1 LEIKIDLDKI
11 RNDVK
16 LFVATPMYGGQC
28 TGLYAKSSLDLQN
41 IFTRYNIELKFSF
54 LFNESLIQRARNYLA
69 DEFMRSDSTHLLFID
84 ADIHYDAKDVL
95 ALLALDVPVVA
106 GVYPKK
112 TLNLKALKEAVLKN
126 PDIEVNYLEQLLGEF
141 VFNVKKG
148 TKQFNTTELVEVSE
162 VGTGF
167 LLIKRE
173 VFEKMNYVYSDYLLY
188 IPDHANTQHFDG
200 SRKIMEYFPVM
211 VDRPDNILGGDSFR
225 LLSEDY
231 TWSKLVGKLGIPLYI
246 APFLRLNHVGT
257 YEFKG
262 NLQAIAQTIGK
273 L

>member
-28 TGLYAKSSLDLQN
+28 TGLYAKSCLDLQN

-54 LFNESLIQRARNYLA
+54 LFNESLIQRARNYLT
-69 DEFMRSDSTHLLFID
+69 DEFVSRTDSTHLMFID
-84 ADIHYDAKDVL
+84 ADIHFDAKDIL
-95 ALLALDVPVVA
+95 AMLALDVPVVA
-106 GVYPKK
+106 GTYPKK
-112 TLNLKALKEAVLKN
+112 TLNWKNIKAAILKN
-126 PDIEVNYLEQLLGEF
+126 PDIEENQLEQLVGEF
-141 VFNVKKG
+141 VFNVKRG

-167 LLIKRE
+167 LMIKRE
-173 VFEKMNYVYSDYLLY
+173 VFEKMHEVYWDILSYF
-188 IPDHANTQHFDG
+188 PDHQTQNFDG

-211 VDRPDNILGGDSFR
+211 VDKPDSILGGDSLR

-231 TWSKLVGKLGIPLYI
+231 TWSRLVSKLGIPLYI
-246 APFLRLNHVGT
+246 APFLKLGHCGT

-262 NLQAIAQTIGK
+262 NLQAIAQTTGK

>member
-1 LEIKIDLDKI
+1 MEIKIDLDKI

-16 LFVATPMYGGQC
+16 LFVATPMFGGAA
-28 TGLYAKSSLDLQN
+28 TGLYTKSCLDLQN

-95 ALLALDVPVVA
+95 ALLALDVPVIA
-106 GVYPKK
+106 GTYPKK
-112 TLNLKALKEAVLKN
+112 TLNWKNIKAAILKN
-126 PDIEVNYLEQLLGEF
+126 PDIDENQLEQLVGEF
-141 VFNVKKG
+141 VFNVKRG
-148 TKQFNTTELVEVSE
+148 TKQFNTTELIEVSE

-167 LLIKRE
+167 LLVKKE
-173 VFEKMNYVYSDYLLY
+173 VFEKMNMVYSELLLY
-188 IPDHANTQHFDG
+188 TPDHAGTQNFDG
-200 SRKIMEYFPVM
+200 SRQIMNYFPVE
-211 VDRPDNILGGDSFR
+211 VDRPDGILGGESYR

-231 TWSKLVGKLGIPLYI
+231 MWSRLVSKIGIPLYL
-246 APFLRLNHVGT
+246 APFLRLGHVGT
-257 YEFKG
+257 YEFRG
-262 NLQAIAQTIGK
+262 NLPAIAQATGK

>member
-1 LEIKIDLDKI
+1 MEIKIDIEQI
-11 RNDVK
+11 RKDVK
-16 LFVATPMYGGQC
+16 LFVATPMYGGMA
-28 TGLYAKSSLDLQN
+28 TGLYTKSCLDLQN
-41 IFTRYNIELKFSF
+41 LFTRYGIEIKFSF

-69 DEFMRSDSTHLLFID
+69 DEFMRSDATHLMFID
-84 ADIHYDAKDVL
+84 ADIHYDAKDIL
-95 ALLALDVPVVA
+95 AMLALDVPVVA

-112 TLNLKALKEAVLKN
+112 TINWKNVRDAILKN
-126 PDIEVNYLEQLLGEF
+126 PDIEANQLDQLVGDF
-141 VFNVKKG
+141 VFNVKRG

-173 VFEKMNYVYSDYLLY
+173 VFEKMNEVYSELLY
-188 IPDHANTQHFDG
+188 FPDHAGTDNFGGD
-200 SRKIMEYFPVM
+200 RKIMEYFPVM
-211 VDRPDNILGGDSFR
+211 VDRPDNILGGNSLR

-231 TWSKLVGKLGIPLYI
+231 CWSKLVGKLGIPLYI
-246 APFLRLNHVGT
+246 APFLRLGHSGT